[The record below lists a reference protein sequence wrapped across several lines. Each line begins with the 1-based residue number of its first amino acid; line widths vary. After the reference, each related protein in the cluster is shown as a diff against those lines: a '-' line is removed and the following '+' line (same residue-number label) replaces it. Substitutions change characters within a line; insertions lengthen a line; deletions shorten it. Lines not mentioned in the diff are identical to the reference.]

1 MNILAELHDLDA
13 AGGDI
18 GVATHQVEQAD
29 AGVTGKALVDH
40 FQGRHPAP
48 NDAVLTGKV
57 VGLYTGI
64 ISLFI
69 GINVTVIH
77 PVEEGIDFIL

>member
-1 MNILAELHDLDA
+1 MDVLAEFHDLHA
-13 AGGDI
+13 TGRDI
-18 GVATHQVEQAD
+18 GIATHQVEQTD
-29 AGVTGKALVDH
+29 TGIAGKPLVDH

-48 NDAVLTGKV
+48 DNAVLTGKV

-69 GINVTVIH
+69 GINVTIIH